1 MREDSAMAS
10 EVCLCLGQSV
20 LETVYLP
27 QLHTMHVGEQG
38 GSEAAQELQAHVLSC
53 RLRADLFSTSLTQGK
68 VQASALETN
77 LGLQLCSAFP

>member
-1 MREDSAMAS
+1 
-10 EVCLCLGQSV
+10 
-20 LETVYLP
+20 
-27 QLHTMHVGEQG
+27 MHVGEQG